1 MCTIKD
7 NYKRLMY
14 VNLRKAEILKWVLHT
29 RGRILI
35 MYHALI
41 EKCSENQNLSNSF
54 GDKIFK
60 DILKDLT
67 VNETPGPDLIPLQ
80 LIKELSK

>member
-1 MCTIKD
+1 
-7 NYKRLMY
+7 
-14 VNLRKAEILKWVLHT
+14 
-29 RGRILI
+29 

-67 VNETPGPDLIPLQ
+67 VNETPGPDLKPLQ
-80 LIKELSK
+80 LIKELSE